1 MTECCETGDALHGYR
16 IRAEAGK
23 VSDPR
28 VIAKSGRHKA
38 RRIILTENAEAII
51 ERKLGWI
58 SKKAD
63 EGPVQVCQGLSAE
76 HLLHQCTQDRPRSF
90 DQLCRINPAAA

>member
-1 MTECCETGDALHGYR
+1 MTDCYEAGDALHVYR

-38 RRIILTENAEAII
+38 QRIILTENAGAVI

-58 SKKAD
+58 K
-63 EGPVQVCQGLSAE
+63 
-76 HLLHQCTQDRPRSF
+76 
-90 DQLCRINPAAA
+90 

>member
-1 MTECCETGDALHGYR
+1 MTDCYETGDALHGYR
-16 IRAEAGK
+16 IRAEARK

-38 RRIILTENAEAII
+38 QRIILTENVGAVI

-58 SKKAD
+58 K
-63 EGPVQVCQGLSAE
+63 
-76 HLLHQCTQDRPRSF
+76 
-90 DQLCRINPAAA
+90 